1 MFRNLR
7 RLSFAA
13 RPFRGRLIV
22 SQVLLLI
29 AACASL
35 ATAWLSQ
42 VLVNQGIA
50 TGDSETIIVTGFWM
64 LIAAV
69 VAGAAMIG
77 AAYIAVFFSQ
87 GAAYIVRSMLYAKIQ
102 TFSFANFD
110 QLRTGELLVRLSADT
125 QNVARAVLYAVFL
138 LLYAPFML
146 VIAFVLAIIN
156 SPDLVW
162 LLVVTAVVV
171 VGLMWWIVPRVFDA
185 YAGRQE
191 RLDDLNNTMQEN
203 LAGIRVVKAFVRED
217 LERAKFGARADAM
230 QAMALQAAFLV
241 AFLSPLL
248 QTITQLGRAF
258 AIWFGGS
265 QVLAANGLDIGQLVA
280 FTQYMAMVVTPLAMM
295 AIVVPFILRGE
306 ASAARLAEVY
316 DAAPQ
321 VVDRPAAKA
330 IDPAGIKGKVVFEN
344 VSFAFPRPDGQ
355 LDPPVIRNINLAIEP
370 GERVGILGA
379 TGAGKS
385 ALVNL
390 LPRFYDV
397 TEGRITIDGIDVR
410 DFQQEN
416 LRQVVGIALQEA
428 VLFGGDVRFNLK
440 FGAQEVDD
448 DVMIGAARA
457 ADAAGFVDN
466 LPERYDAP
474 VARRGYNFSG
484 GQRQRLSMA
493 RALTPEPRV
502 LVLDDSTSALDV
514 ATESR
519 VQAAIPQFSKN
530 VTTIYVAQRIS
541 AVIDL
546 DKIVLMENGQIV
558 DVGKHEELLA
568 RSPLYQGIYESQLGK
583 VEGERG
589 KGSTKDTK
597 DTKDTRDTKDAKDAK
612 DTRDTR
618 DTNGTNGTE
627 TGMMGVG

>member
-50 TGDSETIIVTGFWM
+50 NNDSETIIVVGFWM

-69 VAGAAMIG
+69 VSGAAMIG

-87 GAAYIVRSMLYAKIQ
+87 GAAYIVRSMLYEKIQ
-102 TFSFANFD
+102 TFSFTNFD

-138 LLYAPFML
+138 LLFAPFML

-162 LLVVTAVVV
+162 LLVVTALVVL
-171 VGLMWWIVPRVFDA
+171 GLAWWIVPRVYSA
-185 YAGRQE
+185 YDRRQA

-217 LERAKFGARADAM
+217 LEKAKFGARADAM
-230 QAMALQAAFLV
+230 QEMAFKAAFLV

-248 QTITQLGRAF
+248 QTIMQLGRAF
-258 AIWFGGS
+258 AIWFGGN
-265 QVLAANGLDIGQLVA
+265 QVLAANGLNIGELVA

-306 ASAARLAEVY
+306 TSAARLVEVY
-316 DAAPQ
+316 DAEPL
-321 VVDRPAAKA
+321 VVDKPDAQA
-330 IDPAGIKGKVVFEN
+330 IDPAGIKGRVVFDN
-344 VSFAFPRPDGQ
+344 VSFAFQRPDGQ
-355 LDPPVIRNINLAIEP
+355 LDPPAIKKINLAIEP

-397 TEGRITIDGIDVR
+397 TEGRITIDGTDVR
-410 DFQQEN
+410 DFPQEN

-428 VLFGGDVRFNLK
+428 VLFQSDVRFNLK
-440 FGAQEVDD
+440 FGAADADD
-448 DVMIGAARA
+448 DVMIAAAKA
-457 ADAAGFVDN
+457 ADAAGFIDN
-466 LPERYDAP
+466 LPEKYDAP

-484 GQRQRLSMA
+484 GQRQRLSMG
-493 RALTPEPRV
+493 RALTPEPRI

-546 DKIVLMENGQIV
+546 DKIVLMENGAIV

-583 VEGERG
+583 LPTAGAAAGAAAEEAGR
-589 KGSTKDTK
+589 
-597 DTKDTRDTKDAKDAK
+597 
-612 DTRDTR
+612 
-618 DTNGTNGTE
+618 
-627 TGMMGVG
+627 

>member
-13 RPFRGRLIV
+13 RPYRGRLIV

-50 TGDSETIIVTGFWM
+50 NNDSETIIVVGFWM

-69 VAGAAMIG
+69 ISGAAMIG

-138 LLYAPFML
+138 LLFAPFML

-162 LLVVTAVVV
+162 LLVVTALVVL
-171 VGLMWWIVPRVFDA
+171 GLAWWIVPRVYSA
-185 YAGRQE
+185 YDGRQA

-230 QAMALQAAFLV
+230 QAMAFKAAFLV

-248 QTITQLGRAF
+248 QTIMQLGRAF

-265 QVLAANGLDIGQLVA
+265 QVLAANGLNIGELVA

-306 ASAARLAEVY
+306 ASAARLVEVY
-316 DAAPQ
+316 DAEPL
-321 VVDRPAAKA
+321 VVDKPGAQP
-330 IDPAGIKGKVVFEN
+330 IDPASIKGRVVFDN
-344 VSFAFPRPDGQ
+344 VSFAFQRPGKEQSGQ
-355 LDPPVIRNINLAIEP
+355 LDPPAIKNINLTDRARRAGRHP
-370 GERVGILGA
+370 GSDGCGQVGAGQPPAALLRCDRGAHHDRRHRRARLPPGQPARRSSASRCRKRCCSGA
-379 TGAGKS
+379 TCA
-385 ALVNL
+385 
-390 LPRFYDV
+390 
-397 TEGRITIDGIDVR
+397 
-410 DFQQEN
+410 
-416 LRQVVGIALQEA
+416 
-428 VLFGGDVRFNLK
+428 
-440 FGAQEVDD
+440 
-448 DVMIGAARA
+448 
-457 ADAAGFVDN
+457 
-466 LPERYDAP
+466 
-474 VARRGYNFSG
+474 
-484 GQRQRLSMA
+484 
-493 RALTPEPRV
+493 
-502 LVLDDSTSALDV
+502 STSSLAPP
-514 ATESR
+514 TW
-519 VQAAIPQFSKN
+519 
-530 VTTIYVAQRIS
+530 TT
-541 AVIDL
+541 
-546 DKIVLMENGQIV
+546 
-558 DVGKHEELLA
+558 
-568 RSPLYQGIYESQLGK
+568 
-583 VEGERG
+583 
-589 KGSTKDTK
+589 T
-597 DTKDTRDTKDAKDAK
+597 
-612 DTRDTR
+612 
-618 DTNGTNGTE
+618 
-627 TGMMGVG
+627 